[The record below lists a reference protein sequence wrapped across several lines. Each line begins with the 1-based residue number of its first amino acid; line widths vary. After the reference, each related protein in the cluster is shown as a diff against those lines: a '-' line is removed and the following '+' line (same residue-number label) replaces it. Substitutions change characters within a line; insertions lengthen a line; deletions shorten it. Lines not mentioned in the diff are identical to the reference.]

1 MTGLD
6 DLLKAEGDAAE
17 EGERLDLVRRAD
29 VTITRG
35 HDRVKTLQVRLNED
49 EFAALAA
56 LADDRHMPVSTAAR
70 MLLLQTLRPED
81 DLRGAFDRLESALTA
96 VRRQALSD

>member
-1 MTGLD
+1 MS
-6 DLLKAEGDAAE
+6 DLLKSEGDAAE
-17 EGERLDLVRRAD
+17 EGERLNLVRRTD

-49 EFAALAA
+49 EFAALSA

-70 MLLLQTLRPED
+70 MLLLQALHPED
-81 DLRGAFDRLESALTA
+81 DLRAAFDRLEQTLVA
-96 VRRQALSD
+96 VRRQVLRD